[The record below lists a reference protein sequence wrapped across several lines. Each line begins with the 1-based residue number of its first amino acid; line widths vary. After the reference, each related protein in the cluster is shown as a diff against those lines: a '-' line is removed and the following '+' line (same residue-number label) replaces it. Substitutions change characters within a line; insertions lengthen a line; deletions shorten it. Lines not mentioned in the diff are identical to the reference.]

1 METFLII
8 LLILSLPFLIK
19 PIFRLW
25 AMNKVNQLKN
35 KSPENAK
42 AIDEMHNLSES
53 INQRMNLEN
62 MLTEG
67 RIDEAKL
74 LDMLK
79 GVWERLKNAIRTAWT
94 KLLNVISNLVQQIK
108 DAVDGGIDKMLNAF
122 ELEPIIRFNDNI
134 KL

>member
-53 INQRMNLEN
+53 INQR
-62 MLTEG
+62 
-67 RIDEAKL
+67 
-74 LDMLK
+74 
-79 GVWERLKNAIRTAWT
+79 
-94 KLLNVISNLVQQIK
+94 IK
-108 DAVDGGIDKMLNAF
+108 
-122 ELEPIIRFNDNI
+122 ELEKTDPEKAKILKDKIGF
-134 KL
+134 